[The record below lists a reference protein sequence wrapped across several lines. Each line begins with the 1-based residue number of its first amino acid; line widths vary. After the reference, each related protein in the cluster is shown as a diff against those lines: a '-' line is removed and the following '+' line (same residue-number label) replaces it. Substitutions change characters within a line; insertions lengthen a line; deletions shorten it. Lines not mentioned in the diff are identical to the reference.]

1 MLEQYLF
8 LLPIATLLLIGAMTP
23 GPSFILVAQTAI
35 SKSRSEAMCIS
46 IGLGLGLGL
55 GASTF
60 AFIASMGLIA
70 LFDAVPEFYVAF
82 KILGGLYL
90 CYLGVKMWRA
100 SKSKVVSADAELT
113 SKPAHFKAVVLGLAT
128 QLSNP
133 KTAIVFS
140 SVFAAMLPLK
150 VPVHTTSILVVGVFV
165 LNFSWYFLVS
175 ILLSSPKAQA
185 SYLRFK
191 SYINKGS
198 GVLMGSMGSKFV
210 AESFKP

>member
-8 LLPIATLLLIGAMTP
+8 LLPIAMLLLFGAMTP
-23 GPSFILVAQTAI
+23 GPSFILVAQTAM

-46 IGLGLGLGL
+46 IGLGLG
-55 GASTF
+55 ASIF

-82 KILGGLYL
+82 KVLGGLYL
-90 CYLGVKMWRA
+90 CYLGVKMWRS
-100 SKSKVVSADAELT
+100 SKSKVDSTDAELT
-113 SKPAHFKAVVLGLAT
+113 NKPAHFKAVFLGLAT

-140 SVFAAMLPLK
+140 SVFAAMLPVK
-150 VPVHTTSILVVGVFV
+150 VPAHTTLVLVAGVFV

-175 ILLSSPKAQA
+175 VLLSSQKAQA

-191 SYINKGS
+191 SYINKGAS
-198 GVLMGSMGSKFV
+198 VLMGSMGSKFV

>member
-1 MLEQYLF
+1 MLEHYLF
-8 LLPIATLLLIGAMTP
+8 LLPIATLLLFGAMTP

-35 SKSRSEAMCIS
+35 SKSRTEAICIS
-46 IGLGLGLGL
+46 IGLGLG
-55 GASTF
+55 ASAF

-70 LFDAVPEFYVAF
+70 LFNSVPEFYVAF
-82 KILGGLYL
+82 KVLGGLYL

-100 SKSKVVSADAELT
+100 SKNEVVSVDAELT
-113 SKPAHFKAVVLGLAT
+113 GKSAHFKSVALGLAT

-140 SVFAAMLPLK
+140 SVFAAMLPVN
-150 VPVHTTSILVVGVFV
+150 VPVHTTLILVVGVFI
-165 LNFSWYFLVS
+165 LNFSWYFIVS

-185 SYLRFK
+185 EYLRFK
-191 SYINKGS
+191 SYINKGA
-198 GVLMGSMGSKFV
+198 GVLMGAMGSRFV

>member
-1 MLEQYLF
+1 MH
-8 LLPIATLLLIGAMTP
+8 LLPQWGSLH
-23 GPSFILVAQTAI
+23 F
-35 SKSRSEAMCIS
+35 
-46 IGLGLGLGL
+46 
-55 GASTF
+55 
-60 AFIASMGLIA
+60 
-70 LFDAVPEFYVAF
+70 FDAVPEFYVAF

-113 SKPAHFKAVVLGLAT
+113 SKPAHFKAIVLGLAT

-140 SVFAAMLPLK
+140 SVFAAMLPVK

-210 AESFKP
+210 AESFEP

>member
-1 MLEQYLF
+1 MLEQYFF
-8 LLPIATLLLIGAMTP
+8 LLPIATLLLFGAMTP
-23 GPSFILVAQTAI
+23 GPSFILVAQTAM

-46 IGLGLGLGL
+46 IGLGL

-70 LFDAVPEFYVAF
+70 LFDAVPEFYIAF
-82 KILGGLYL
+82 KVLGGLYL

-100 SKSKVVSADAELT
+100 SKSKIVSVDAELT
-113 SKPAHFKAVVLGLAT
+113 SKLAHFKAVILGLAT

-140 SVFAAMLPLK
+140 SVFAALLPVE

-191 SYINKGS
+191 PYINKGS
-198 GVLMGSMGSKFV
+198 SVLMGSMGSKFV
-210 AESFKP
+210 AESFKL

>member
-1 MLEQYLF
+1 
-8 LLPIATLLLIGAMTP
+8 MTP
-23 GPSFILVAQTAI
+23 GPSFILVAQTAM
-35 SKSRSEAMCIS
+35 SKSRTEAMCIS
-46 IGLGLGLGL
+46 IGLGL

-70 LFDAVPEFYVAF
+70 LFEAVPEFYAAF
-82 KILGGLYL
+82 KVLGGLYL

-100 SKSKVVSADAELT
+100 SKSKVVSTDVELT
-113 SKPAHFKAVVLGLAT
+113 NKPAHFKAVALGLAT

-140 SVFAAMLPLK
+140 SVFAAMLPVK
-150 VPVHTTSILVVGVFV
+150 VPAHTTSILVVGVFV

-198 GVLMGSMGSKFV
+198 SVLMGSMGSKFV

>member
-46 IGLGLGLGL
+46 IGLGLGL

>member
-8 LLPIATLLLIGAMTP
+8 LLPIATLLLFGAMAP
-23 GPSFILVAQTAI
+23 GPSFILVAQTAM

-46 IGLGLGLGL
+46 IGLGL

-70 LFDAVPEFYVAF
+70 LFEAVPELYLAF
-82 KILGGLYL
+82 KVLGGLYL

-100 SKSKVVSADAELT
+100 SKSKVVSTDAKLT
-113 SKPAHFKAVVLGLAT
+113 NKPAHFKAIALGLAT

-140 SVFAAMLPLK
+140 SVFAAMLPVK
-150 VPVHTTSILVVGVFV
+150 VPAHTTSILVVGVFV

-191 SYINKGS
+191 SHINKGS
-198 GVLMGSMGSKFV
+198 SVLMGSMGSKFV
-210 AESFKP
+210 AEGFKPS

>member
-35 SKSRSEAMCIS
+35 SKSRSGAMCIS
-46 IGLGLGLGL
+46 IGLGLG
-55 GASTF
+55 ASTF
-60 AFIASMGLIA
+60 VFIASMGLIA

-90 CYLGVKMWRA
+90 CCLGVKMWRA
-100 SKSKVVSADAELT
+100 SKNKVVSADAELT
-113 SKPAHFKAVVLGLAT
+113 SKPAHFKAVILGLAT

-140 SVFAAMLPLK
+140 SVFAAMLPVK

-165 LNFSWYFLVS
+165 LSFSWYFLVS

-198 GVLMGSMGSKFV
+198 GVLMWSMGSKFV

>member
-8 LLPIATLLLIGAMTP
+8 LLPIATLLLFGAMTP
-23 GPSFILVAQTAI
+23 GPSFILVAQTAM
-35 SKSRSEAMCIS
+35 SKSRAEAMCIS
-46 IGLGLGLGL
+46 IGLGL

-82 KILGGLYL
+82 KVLGGLYL
-90 CYLGVKMWRA
+90 CYLGIKMWRA
-100 SKSKVVSADAELT
+100 SKSNVVSDGAELT
-113 SKPAHFKAVVLGLAT
+113 NKPAHFKAVVLGLTT

-140 SVFAAMLPLK
+140 SVFAAMLPMK
-150 VPVHTTSILVVGVFV
+150 VPVYTTPILVVGVFA

>member
-8 LLPIATLLLIGAMTP
+8 LLPIAMLLLFGAMTP
-23 GPSFILVAQTAI
+23 GPSFILVAQTAM

-46 IGLGLGLGL
+46 LGLGL
-55 GASTF
+55 GASIF

-82 KILGGLYL
+82 KVLGGLYL
-90 CYLGVKMWRA
+90 CYLGVKMWRS
-100 SKSKVVSADAELT
+100 SKSKVDSTDAELT
-113 SKPAHFKAVVLGLAT
+113 NKPAHFKAVFLGLAT

-140 SVFAAMLPLK
+140 SVFAAMLPVK
-150 VPVHTTSILVVGVFV
+150 VPAHTTSVLVAGVFV
-165 LNFSWYFLVS
+165 LNFSWYSLVS
-175 ILLSSPKAQA
+175 VLLSSPKAQA

-191 SYINKGS
+191 SYINKGAS
-198 GVLMGSMGSKFV
+198 VLMGSMGSKFV

>member
-46 IGLGLGLGL
+46 IGLG
-55 GASTF
+55 ASKF
-60 AFIASMGLIA
+60 AFIASMGLIT

-113 SKPAHFKAVVLGLAT
+113 SKPAHFKAIVLGLAT

-140 SVFAAMLPLK
+140 SVFAAMLPVK

-210 AESFKP
+210 AESFEP

>member
-8 LLPIATLLLIGAMTP
+8 LLPIATLLLFGAMAP
-23 GPSFILVAQTAI
+23 GPSFILVAQTAM

-46 IGLGLGLGL
+46 IGLGL

-70 LFDAVPEFYVAF
+70 LFKAVPELYLAF
-82 KILGGLYL
+82 KVLGGLYL

-100 SKSKVVSADAELT
+100 SKSKVVSTDAELT
-113 SKPAHFKAVVLGLAT
+113 NKPAHFKAVALGLAT

-140 SVFAAMLPLK
+140 SVFAAMLPVK
-150 VPVHTTSILVVGVFV
+150 VPTHTTSILVMGVFV

-185 SYLRFK
+185 NYLRFK

-198 GVLMGSMGSKFV
+198 SVLMGSIGSKFV
-210 AESFKP
+210 AEGFKP

>member
-8 LLPIATLLLIGAMTP
+8 LLPIATLLLFGAMTP
-23 GPSFILVAQTAI
+23 GPSFILIAQTAM
-35 SKSRSEAMCIS
+35 SKSRAEAMCIS
-46 IGLGLGLGL
+46 IGLGL

-82 KILGGLYL
+82 KVLGGLYL
-90 CYLGVKMWRA
+90 CYLGIKMWRA
-100 SKSKVVSADAELT
+100 SKSNVVSDGAELT
-113 SKPAHFKAVVLGLAT
+113 NKPAHFKAVVLGLTT

-140 SVFAAMLPLK
+140 SVFAAMLPMK
-150 VPVHTTSILVVGVFV
+150 IPVYTTSILVVGVFV

-175 ILLSSPKAQA
+175 ILLSSQKAQA

>member
-8 LLPIATLLLIGAMTP
+8 LLPIAMLLLFGAMTP
-23 GPSFILVAQTAI
+23 GPSFILVAQTAM

-46 IGLGLGLGL
+46 IGLGLG
-55 GASTF
+55 ASIF

-82 KILGGLYL
+82 KVLGGLYL
-90 CYLGVKMWRA
+90 CYLGVKMWRS
-100 SKSKVVSADAELT
+100 SKSKVDSTDAELT
-113 SKPAHFKAVVLGLAT
+113 NKPAHFKAVFLGLAT

-140 SVFAAMLPLK
+140 SVFAAMLPVK
-150 VPVHTTSILVVGVFV
+150 VPAHTTSVLVAGVFV
-165 LNFSWYFLVS
+165 LNFSWYSLVS
-175 ILLSSPKAQA
+175 VLLSSPKAQA

-191 SYINKGS
+191 SYINKGAS
-198 GVLMGSMGSKFV
+198 VLMGSMGSKFV

>member
-8 LLPIATLLLIGAMTP
+8 LLPIATLLLFGAMTP
-23 GPSFILVAQTAI
+23 GPSFILVAQTAM
-35 SKSRSEAMCIS
+35 SKSRAEAMCIS
-46 IGLGLGLGL
+46 IGLGLV
-55 GASTF
+55 ASTF

-82 KILGGLYL
+82 KVLGGLYL
-90 CYLGVKMWRA
+90 CYLGIKMWRA
-100 SKSKVVSADAELT
+100 SKSNVVSDGAELT
-113 SKPAHFKAVVLGLAT
+113 NKPAHFKAVVLGLTT

-140 SVFAAMLPLK
+140 SVFAAMLPMK
-150 VPVHTTSILVVGVFV
+150 VPVYTTSILVVGVFV

-175 ILLSSPKAQA
+175 ILLSSPKAQV

>member
-1 MLEQYLF
+1 MLEQYFF
-8 LLPIATLLLIGAMTP
+8 LLPIATLLLFGAMTP
-23 GPSFILVAQTAI
+23 GPSFILVAQTAM
-35 SKSRSEAMCIS
+35 SKSRTEAMCIS
-46 IGLGLGLGL
+46 IGLGL

-70 LFDAVPEFYVAF
+70 LFEAVPEFYVAF
-82 KILGGLYL
+82 KVLGGLYL
-90 CYLGVKMWRA
+90 CYLGLKMWRA
-100 SKSKVVSADAELT
+100 SKSKVASADVELP

-140 SVFAAMLPLK
+140 SVFAAMLPVK
-150 VPVHTTSILVVGVFV
+150 VPVHTTSILVIGVFA
-165 LNFSWYFLVS
+165 LNFSWYFIVS

-191 SYINKGS
+191 SNINKGS
-198 GVLMGSMGSKFV
+198 GLIMGSMGSKFI
-210 AESFKP
+210 AESLKP

>member
-8 LLPIATLLLIGAMTP
+8 LLPIATLLLFGAMAP
-23 GPSFILVAQTAI
+23 GPSFILVAQTAM
-35 SKSRSEAMCIS
+35 SKSRSEAICIS
-46 IGLGLGLGL
+46 IGLGLG
-55 GASTF
+55 ASSF

-70 LFDAVPEFYVAF
+70 LFEAVPELYLAF
-82 KILGGLYL
+82 KVLGGLYL

-100 SKSKVVSADAELT
+100 SKSKVVSTDAELT
-113 SKPAHFKAVVLGLAT
+113 NKPAHFKAVALGLAT

-140 SVFAAMLPLK
+140 SVFAAMLPVK
-150 VPVHTTSILVVGVFV
+150 VPTHTTSILVVGVFV

-185 SYLRFK
+185 NYLRFK

-198 GVLMGSMGSKFV
+198 SVLMGSMGSKFV
-210 AESFKP
+210 AEGFKP

>member
-8 LLPIATLLLIGAMTP
+8 LLPIAMLLLFGAMTP
-23 GPSFILVAQTAI
+23 GPSFILVAQTAM

-46 IGLGLGLGL
+46 IGLGF
-55 GASTF
+55 GASIF

-82 KILGGLYL
+82 KVLGGLYL
-90 CYLGVKMWRA
+90 CYLGVKMWRS
-100 SKSKVVSADAELT
+100 SKSKVDSTDAELT
-113 SKPAHFKAVVLGLAT
+113 NKPAHFKAVFLGLAT

-140 SVFAAMLPLK
+140 SVFAAMLPVK
-150 VPVHTTSILVVGVFV
+150 VPAHTTSVLVAGVFV

-175 ILLSSPKAQA
+175 VLLSSPKAQA

-191 SYINKGS
+191 SYINKGAS
-198 GVLMGSMGSKFV
+198 VLMGSMGSRFV
-210 AESFKP
+210 ADSFKP

>member
-46 IGLGLGLGL
+46 IGLGLGL

-140 SVFAAMLPLK
+140 SVFAAMLPVK

>member
-1 MLEQYLF
+1 MLEQYF
-8 LLPIATLLLIGAMTP
+8 FILPIATLLLFGAMTP
-23 GPSFILVAQTAI
+23 GPSFILVAQTAM
-35 SKSRSEAMCIS
+35 SKSRFEAMCIS
-46 IGLGLGLGL
+46 IGLGLG
-55 GASTF
+55 ASTF
-60 AFIASMGLIA
+60 SFIASKGLIA

-82 KILGGLYL
+82 KVVGGLYL

-100 SKSKVVSADAELT
+100 SNSKVVSADAELT
-113 SKPAHFKAVVLGLAT
+113 RKPAHFKAIVLGLAT

-140 SVFAAMLPLK
+140 SVFAAMLPVK

-165 LNFSWYFLVS
+165 LNFAWYLLVS

-191 SYINKGS
+191 SHINKVS
-198 GVLMGSMGSKFV
+198 GVLMGAMGSKFV
-210 AESFKP
+210 TESFKP

>member
-8 LLPIATLLLIGAMTP
+8 LLPIATLLLFGAMTP
-23 GPSFILVAQTAI
+23 GPSFILVAQTAM
-35 SKSRSEAMCIS
+35 SKSRAEAVCIS
-46 IGLGLGLGL
+46 IGLGL

-82 KILGGLYL
+82 KVLGGLYL
-90 CYLGVKMWRA
+90 CYLGIKMWRA
-100 SKSKVVSADAELT
+100 SKSNVVSDGAELT
-113 SKPAHFKAVVLGLAT
+113 NKPAHFKAVVLGLTT

-140 SVFAAMLPLK
+140 SVFAAMLPMK
-150 VPVHTTSILVVGVFV
+150 VPVYTTSILVVGVFV

>member
-8 LLPIATLLLIGAMTP
+8 LLPIATLLLFGAMAP
-23 GPSFILVAQTAI
+23 GPSFILVAQTAM
-35 SKSRSEAMCIS
+35 SKSRAEAMCIS
-46 IGLGLGLGL
+46 IGLGL

-70 LFDAVPEFYVAF
+70 LFEAVPEFYVAF
-82 KILGGLYL
+82 KVLGGLYL
-90 CYLGVKMWRA
+90 CYLGVKMWHA
-100 SKSKVVSADAELT
+100 SKSKVVSTDVELT
-113 SKPAHFKAVVLGLAT
+113 NKPAHFKAVALGLAT

-140 SVFAAMLPLK
+140 SVFAAMLPVK
-150 VPVHTTSILVVGVFV
+150 VPAHTTSILVVGVFV

-175 ILLSSPKAQA
+175 ILLSSSKAQA

-198 GVLMGSMGSKFV
+198 SVLMGSMGSMFV

>member
-8 LLPIATLLLIGAMTP
+8 LLPIATLLLFGAMTP
-23 GPSFILVAQTAI
+23 GPSFILVAQTAM
-35 SKSRSEAMCIS
+35 SKSRTEAMCIS
-46 IGLGLGLGL
+46 IGLGL

-70 LFDAVPEFYVAF
+70 LFEAVPEFYVAF
-82 KILGGLYL
+82 KVLGGLYL
-90 CYLGVKMWRA
+90 CYLGVKMWHA
-100 SKSKVVSADAELT
+100 SKSKVVSTDVELT
-113 SKPAHFKAVVLGLAT
+113 NKPAHFKAVALGLAT

-140 SVFAAMLPLK
+140 SVFAAMLPVK
-150 VPVHTTSILVVGVFV
+150 VPAHTTSILVVGVFV

-175 ILLSSPKAQA
+175 ILLSSSKAQA

-198 GVLMGSMGSKFV
+198 SVLMGSMGSMFV

>member
-8 LLPIATLLLIGAMTP
+8 LLPIAMLLLFGAMTP
-23 GPSFILVAQTAI
+23 GPSFILVAQTAM
-35 SKSRSEAMCIS
+35 SRSRSEAICIS
-46 IGLGLGLGL
+46 IGLGLG
-55 GASTF
+55 ASIF

-70 LFDAVPEFYVAF
+70 LFNAVPELYLAF
-82 KILGGLYL
+82 KVLGGLYL
-90 CYLGVKMWRA
+90 FYLGVKMWRS
-100 SKSKVVSADAELT
+100 SKSKVDSADAELAN
-113 SKPAHFKAVVLGLAT
+113 KPSHFKAVVLGLAT

-140 SVFAAMLPLK
+140 SVFAAMLPVK
-150 VPVHTTSILVVGVFV
+150 VPAHTTSTLVMGVFI

-175 ILLSSPKAQA
+175 VLLSSPKAQA

-198 GVLMGSMGSKFV
+198 IILMGSMGSKFI
-210 AESFKP
+210 AEGFKP

>member
-23 GPSFILVAQTAI
+23 GPSFILVEQTAI
-35 SKSRSEAMCIS
+35 SKSRSEDMCIS
-46 IGLGLGLGL
+46 IGLGLGE
-55 GASTF
+55 STF
-60 AFIASMGLIA
+60 AFIASMGLIT

-82 KILGGLYL
+82 KILGGLYI

-100 SKSKVVSADAELT
+100 SKNKVVSADAELT

-140 SVFAAMLPLK
+140 SVFAAMLPVK

-210 AESFKP
+210 AESFEP

>member
-8 LLPIATLLLIGAMTP
+8 ILPIAMLLLFGAMTP
-23 GPSFILVAQTAI
+23 GPSFILVAQTAM

-46 IGLGLGLGL
+46 IGLGLG
-55 GASTF
+55 ASIF

-82 KILGGLYL
+82 KVFGGLYL
-90 CYLGVKMWRA
+90 CYLGVKMWRS
-100 SKSKVVSADAELT
+100 SKSKVDSTDAELT
-113 SKPAHFKAVVLGLAT
+113 NKPAHFKAVFLGLAT

-140 SVFAAMLPLK
+140 SVFAAMLPMK
-150 VPVHTTSILVVGVFV
+150 VPVYTTSILVVGVFV

>member
-8 LLPIATLLLIGAMTP
+8 LLPIATLLLFGAMTP
-23 GPSFILVAQTAI
+23 GPSFILVAQTAM

-46 IGLGLGLGL
+46 IGLGLG
-55 GASTF
+55 ASAF

-70 LFDAVPEFYVAF
+70 LFSAVPELYVAF
-82 KILGGLYL
+82 KLLGGLYL
-90 CYLGVKMWRA
+90 CYLGVKMWRE
-100 SKSKVVSADAELT
+100 SKSNVVSADAGLT
-113 SKPAHFKAVVLGLAT
+113 SKPAHAKAVVFGLAT

-140 SVFAAMLPLK
+140 SVFAAMLPEK
-150 VPVHTTSILVVGVFV
+150 VPVHTTSILVVGVFI

-185 SYLRFK
+185 RYLRFK

-198 GVLMGSMGSKFV
+198 GVLIGSMGCKFV
-210 AESFKP
+210 TEGFRP

>member
-8 LLPIATLLLIGAMTP
+8 LLPIATLLLFGAMTP
-23 GPSFILVAQTAI
+23 GPSFILVAQTAM
-35 SKSRSEAMCIS
+35 SKSRAEAMCIS
-46 IGLGLGLGL
+46 IGLGL

-82 KILGGLYL
+82 KVLGGLYL
-90 CYLGVKMWRA
+90 CYLGIKMWRA
-100 SKSKVVSADAELT
+100 SKSNVVSDGAELT
-113 SKPAHFKAVVLGLAT
+113 NKPAHFKAVVLGLTT

-140 SVFAAMLPLK
+140 SVFAAMLPMK
-150 VPVHTTSILVVGVFV
+150 VPVYTTSILVVGVFV

-175 ILLSSPKAQA
+175 ILLSSPKAQV

>member
-8 LLPIATLLLIGAMTP
+8 LLPIAMLLLFGAMTP
-23 GPSFILVAQTAI
+23 GPSFILVAQTAM

-46 IGLGLGLGL
+46 IGLGLG
-55 GASTF
+55 ASIF

-70 LFDAVPEFYVAF
+70 LFDAVPEIYVAF
-82 KILGGLYL
+82 KVLGGLYL
-90 CYLGVKMWRA
+90 CYLGVKMWRS
-100 SKSKVVSADAELT
+100 SKSKVDSTDAELT
-113 SKPAHFKAVVLGLAT
+113 NKPAHFKAVFLGLAT

-140 SVFAAMLPLK
+140 SVFAAMLPVK
-150 VPVHTTSILVVGVFV
+150 VPAHTTSVLVAGVFV

-175 ILLSSPKAQA
+175 VLLSSPKAQA

-191 SYINKGS
+191 SYINKGAS
-198 GVLMGSMGSKFV
+198 VLMGSMGSKFV